1 MFIKDILDKKINL
14 VYDYVITTPT
24 MFPQIKPI
32 AKILG
37 QKKIM
42 PTVKNGTVTENI
54 EEKIKN
60 IQKGQI
66 NIKSNKEGVINVSI
80 GRYSFTYQQ
89 IYDNFKSLYN
99 HVTKI
104 KDSSN
109 KKTIQIKKMFIS
121 TTMSP
126 GIKVKLNKF

>member
-1 MFIKDILDKKINL
+1 
-14 VYDYVITTPT
+14 
-24 MFPQIKPI
+24 MFPQIKSI

-54 EEKIKN
+54 EEKIKD

-66 NIKSNKEGVINVSI
+66 NIKSNKEGIINTSI

-99 HVTKI
+99 HVIKI

-121 TTMSP
+121 TT
-126 GIKVKLNKF
+126 